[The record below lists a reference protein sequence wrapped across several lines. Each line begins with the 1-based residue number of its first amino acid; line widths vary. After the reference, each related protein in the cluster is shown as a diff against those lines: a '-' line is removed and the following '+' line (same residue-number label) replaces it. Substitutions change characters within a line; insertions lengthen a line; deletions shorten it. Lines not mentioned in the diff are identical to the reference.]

1 MIRKFLVD
9 RFINGG
15 VERYLL
21 PAETIEQAI
30 TLIKMGYDGVYVIDW
45 IKSNDVFRN
54 DTLEMYDE
62 MWWVEE
68 IFI

>member
-30 TLIKMGYDGVYVIDW
+30 TLIKMGYDDTYVVDW
-45 IKSNDVFRN
+45 IKTNDVFRN
-54 DTLEMYDE
+54 NTLEMYDE
-62 MWWVEE
+62 IWWVEE